1 MCVMEREGGRCAVL
15 APPVDSYG
23 PLPVHTGLQKER
35 GTLRFPDLS
44 QPSPLCAACLHIT
57 ADSGA
62 RRRRLQRRRN
72 APGVLKSRIHLIE
85 PASSRIHLDPDK
97 VSTSTRTQVSSRCFS
112 HMLGTRPRAA
122 AAAAPPL
129 RLPGQASER
138 CLAQAEN
145 EASFSA

>member
-1 MCVMEREGGRCAVL
+1 MCVCYGERGGEMCCAVL

-62 RRRRLQRRRN
+62 RRRRRRN
-72 APGVLKSRIHLIE
+72 APGVLQSRIHLVE

-97 VSTSTRTQVSSRCFS
+97 VSTSTRTQVSPRCFS